1 MSFVLTSNRLNEN
14 HTSSERGEIPIENPS
29 NFKNF
34 FRSPVI
40 IPPNS
45 EIAVQSV
52 KIERSGNVELADDTY
67 LCHYWGRDPQSL
79 PDYEEREYL
88 NGNAR
93 TISFK
98 AGSYNLLALPKHI
111 QERFRAQY
119 AHPNLYGGEEIS
131 VKTGSGGIEQGL
143 NFKFTAK
150 GSASVSGSNNVSAS
164 LVATPVYNLA
174 LPGAANAAPPAPSD
188 QYNWTPG
195 TGVISRTGASTDTFS
210 NASCVVMLKGRP
222 FGLSQGKFDVT
233 TAFANSE
240 RWAVGLSRPQIQFYE
255 TKSAVAGEDAIDL
268 DADTYGH
275 HINDRTIV
283 EPEGPLLPL
292 QGPFETYDYAV
303 IRSETDEI
311 MVVQRAWDEEDEKLN
326 CMEEIKYWEVPGSN
340 ASVLPG
346 GGARTG
352 RMTLTEFSAS
362 YDGVRFEGAGDE
374 IKLYFKQTGKTTYDT
389 ILDSD
394 LSDELGK
401 CYTPIGDTSYALYP
415 MFNLG
420 NGSMG
425 ITKYQ
430 SNYIGTDDSYKFP
443 TYDAATR
450 TYIPGSDM
458 FSNEAPTMKND
469 ILSTYS
475 KPEGRSL
482 ITDDVVLQ
490 VDSSWTKINWASGE
504 QTLPNYAFTGLLNAS
519 NQYGINYVHSITLGP
534 FEIPDENNTLIESQK
549 FPDSSLIFGFPDR
562 AILLQEDGGVPPGY
576 VSGNDTRVVT
586 FASTH
591 SLEKI
596 NKSAFIRV
604 PNLTHNSYNGT
615 QSSISKILYQI
626 PQFTND
632 GRQYGPLFFEP
643 GEKTYIKLNNTST
656 MTLNHLEI
664 QIVEANEKVIDS
676 LTYNGTTQIVFHI
689 K

>member
-14 HTSSERGEIPIENPS
+14 HTTAPRGTIDIENPA

-52 KIERSGNVELADDTY
+52 KIERSGNVELEENTY
-67 LCHYWGRDPQSL
+67 LCHYWGQDPSTL
-79 PDYEEREYL
+79 TETDERAYL
-88 NGNAR
+88 VGNAR
-93 TISFK
+93 TIGFK
-98 AGSYNLLALPKHI
+98 EGSYNLLSLPGHI

-119 AHPNLYGGEEIS
+119 SHPNLYGGEEIS
-131 VKTGSGGIEQGL
+131 LKTGTGGIEQGL

-150 GSASVSGSNNVSAS
+150 GSASSASNNVSAS
-164 LVATPVYNLA
+164 LVATPVYNLSV
-174 LPGAANAAPPAPSD
+174 PGGYDDPSN
-188 QYNWTPG
+188 QYSWTPG

-240 RWAVGLSRPQIQFYE
+240 RWAVGLSRPQIQFFQAK
-255 TKSAVAGEDAIDL
+255 TDDGADRVDL

-275 HINDRTIV
+275 HLDNRRIIDV
-283 EPEGPLLPL
+283 DGGEGLD
-292 QGPFETYDYAV
+292 GPYETYDYAV

-346 GGARTG
+346 GSPRTS

-374 IKLYFKQTGKTTYDT
+374 IKLYFKRSASSVYDT
-389 ILDSD
+389 ILSST
-394 LSDELGK
+394 LSDTPGL

-425 ITKYQ
+425 ITQYQ
-430 SNYIGTDDSYKFP
+430 SNYLDDSYKFP
-443 TYDAATR
+443 TYDAGTR

-458 FSNEAPTMKND
+458 FSNEAPMMKND
-469 ILSTYS
+469 RLSTYS
-475 KPEGRSL
+475 LPEGRTL
-482 ITDDVVLQ
+482 IQDDVALI
-490 VDSSWTKINWASGE
+490 VDSSKTKINWASAE
-504 QTLPNYAFTGLLNAS
+504 QKLTQYVFSGLLNAA
-519 NQYGINYVHSITLGP
+519 NQYGLDYEHIITLDSFP
-534 FEIPDENNTLIESQK
+534 IPNEHNTLAPSQQ
-549 FPDSSLIFGFPDR
+549 FPHSSLIMGFPDR
-562 AILLQEDGGVPPGY
+562 AILTQTEGDVEGY
-576 VSGNDTRVVT
+576 VSGNLSRVIT
-586 FASTH
+586 FTSTH
-591 SLEKI
+591 PLEKI

-626 PQFTND
+626 PQFAND
-632 GRQYGPLFFEP
+632 GRQYGPLFFEAA
-643 GEKTYIKLNNTST
+643 EKTYIKLNNPAPI
-656 MTLNHLEI
+656 TLNHIEI
-664 QIVEANEKVIDS
+664 QLVEANEHVIDS
-676 LTYNGTTQIVFHI
+676 LSSNGTTQVVFHI

>member
-14 HTSSERGEIPIENPS
+14 HNTAPRGNLNIENPA

-52 KIERSGNVELADDTY
+52 KIERSGNVELKDNTY
-67 LCHYWGRDPQSL
+67 LCHYWGQDPSTL
-79 PDYEEREYL
+79 TESDERAHL
-88 NGNAR
+88 VGNAR
-93 TISFK
+93 TIAFK
-98 AGSYNLLALPKHI
+98 DGSYNLLSLPGHI

-131 VKTGSGGIEQGL
+131 VKTVSGGVEQGL

-164 LVATPVYNLA
+164 LTATPVYNLSV
-174 LPGAANAAPPAPSD
+174 PGGYDDPSS
-188 QYNWTPG
+188 QYTWTPA
-195 TGVISRTGASTDTFS
+195 TGIIERAGSATDTFS
-210 NASCVVMLKGRP
+210 NASCVAMLKGRP

-240 RWAVGLSRPQIQFYE
+240 RWAVGLSRPQIQFFE
-255 TKSAVAGEDAIDL
+255 AKNDDGADRVNL
-268 DADTYGH
+268 DAATYGH
-275 HINDRTIV
+275 RINNRKIIDV
-283 EPEGPLLPL
+283 DGGEGLD
-292 QGPFETYDYAV
+292 GPYETYDYAV
-303 IRSETDEI
+303 MLSETDEI
-311 MVVQRAWDEEDEKLN
+311 MVVQRAWDKEDEELN
-326 CMEEIKYWEVPGSN
+326 CMEEIKYWVVPGSN
-340 ASVLPG
+340 ASVLPTG
-346 GGARTG
+346 GVRTG
-352 RMTLTEFSAS
+352 RATLTEFSAS

-389 ILDSD
+389 ILSSTLSVD
-394 LSDELGK
+394 LGL
-401 CYTPIGDTSYALYP
+401 CYTPVGDTSYALYP

-425 ITKYQ
+425 ITKYE
-430 SNYIGTDDSYKFP
+430 SNYIGTDESYKFP
-443 TYDAATR
+443 TYDAGTR

-458 FSNEAPTMKND
+458 FSNEAPPMKNAT
-469 ILSTYS
+469 IPSTYS
-475 KPEGRSL
+475 KPEGRTL
-482 ITDDVVLQ
+482 IYDDVVGT
-490 VDSSWTKINWASGE
+490 VDSSKTKINWASGE
-504 QTLPNYAFTGLLNAS
+504 QELTQYVFSGLLNNA
-519 NQYGINYVHSITLGP
+519 NQYGLDYEHILTLDSFP
-534 FEIPDENNTLIESQK
+534 IPNEHNTLVESQQ
-549 FPDSSLIFGFPDR
+549 FPHSSLLMGFPDR
-562 AILLQEDGGVPPGY
+562 AILTQTEGDIDGY
-576 VSGNDTRVVT
+576 VSGNLSRIIT
-586 FASTH
+586 FTSTH

-626 PQFTND
+626 PQFAND
-632 GRQYGPLFFEP
+632 GRQYGPLFFEAS
-643 GEKTYIKLNNTST
+643 EKTYIKLNNPAPI
-656 MTLNHLEI
+656 TLNHLEI
-664 QIVEANEKVIDS
+664 QLVEANEHVIDS
-676 LTYNGTTQIVFHI
+676 LSYNGTTQVVFHI